1 MIIKQRKF
9 DTFHQ
14 LVRITYLLGQRS
26 EIYKCG
32 LSHQLYLIKY
42 FILSSLNYYCPNNGG
57 RQVVMTEEFI
67 TIQG

>member
-14 LVRITYLLGQRS
+14 LVRIIYLLGQRS

-42 FILSSLNYYCPNNGG
+42 FILSSLNYCPYNSGS
-57 RQVVMTEEFI
+57 QVVMTEEFI